1 MWLCTVGSGLW
12 ASCQI
17 KVQTADK
24 TLHLHCESGKTLA
37 EQELNFETLP
47 QDAAGC
53 RRGGGFVRKWGIPHL
68 SPFTYGN
75 LEGNIMINQEIL
87 GYPGVPNVQRNTCAM
102 QHFRV
107 P

>member
-47 QDAAGC
+47 QDAAGEVALC
-53 RRGGGFVRKWGIPHL
+53 
-68 SPFTYGN
+68 GN
-75 LEGNIMINQEIL
+75 GA
-87 GYPGVPNVQRNTCAM
+87 YPIYPRLHMAI
-102 QHFRV
+102 
-107 P
+107 